1 MENFTPVSAIIGG
14 VMIGAA
20 SSMLLLLSGRLAGI
34 SGIMAGL
41 LPPKRDDIDWRIL
54 FIGGLLVGTFIYQL
68 FAGEGY
74 EVSFSVGWPAIVIG
88 GLLTGIGTRVGS
100 GCTSGHGVC
109 GMGRLSPRS
118 MVATPTFIVFGG
130 LTVFAARHVVGG

>member
-14 VMIGAA
+14 AMIGVA

-34 SGIMAGL
+34 SGILAGL
-41 LPPKRDDIDWRIL
+41 LPPRRGDIDWRIL
-54 FIGGLLVGTFIYQL
+54 FIGGLLVGTFVYQL

-74 EVSFSVGWPAIVIG
+74 EVSFSLGWPAIVLG
-88 GLLTGIGTRVGS
+88 GLLTGIGTRVGG

-109 GMGRLSPRS
+109 GIGRLSPRS
-118 MVATPTFIVFGG
+118 TVATVTFIVVGG
-130 LTVFAARHVVGG
+130 LTVFVARHVVGA

>member
-14 VMIGAA
+14 AMIGIAA
-20 SSMLLLLSGRLAGI
+20 SMLLMLSGRLAGI

-41 LPPKRDDIDWRIL
+41 LPPKRGDMDWRIL
-54 FIGGLLVGTFIYQL
+54 FIGGLLVGAFIYRA

-74 EVSFSVGWPAIVIG
+74 EVTFTMGWPAIVAG
-88 GLLTGIGTRVGS
+88 GLLTGIGTRIGG

-118 MVATPTFIVFGG
+118 IVATVTFMAAGAV
-130 LTVFAARHVVGG
+130 TVFIARHVVGG

>member
-14 VMIGAA
+14 AMIGIAA
-20 SSMLLLLSGRLAGI
+20 SMLLVLSGRLAGI

-41 LPPKRDDIDWRIL
+41 LPPKRGDMDWRIL
-54 FIGGLLVGTFIYQL
+54 FIAGLLAGTFIYRAV
-68 FAGEGY
+68 AGEGY
-74 EVSFSVGWPAIVIG
+74 EVTFSMGWPAIVVG
-88 GLLTGIGTRVGS
+88 GLLTGIGTRIGG

-118 MVATPTFIVFGG
+118 IVATVTFMAAGAV
-130 LTVFAARHVVGG
+130 TVFIARHVVGG

>member
-14 VMIGAA
+14 AMIGAA
-20 SSMLLLLSGRLAGI
+20 SAMLLVLSGRLAGV

-41 LPPKRDDIDWRIL
+41 LPPKRGDIDWRIL
-54 FIGGLLVGTFIYQL
+54 FIGGLLVGTFIYRA

-74 EVSFSVGWPAIVIG
+74 EVSFSMGWPAIIIG
-88 GLLTGIGTRVGS
+88 GLLTGIGTRLGG

-118 MVATPTFIVFGG
+118 TVATVTFMAAGAV
-130 LTVFAARHVVGG
+130 TVFIARHVVGG